1 MLQYTTLVLSKMRL
15 EHCLRFVVDAFH
27 DVFVGSYV
35 NYLSVL
41 YIMAVTRSNSSIG
54 TSSVSR
60 NTRGASKTRK
70 GGTATKS
77 KGNNSVG
84 NKSVGNKSIGNKSIG
99 NKSVRNKPVGN
110 KSVKEG
116 FIQGINPT
124 EGESIFES
132 YLSVLIHLL
141 GTQYIYGKIVQEIS
155 DVVTIQEVP
164 RKNVLPVLE
173 RNKFDPIIYYYKP
186 NTKKGQEDGEDGDGE
201 THYRVYSYE
210 KNESSRSK
218 NAFKWKIIDPYDLY
232 QKKKSH
238 GFCQMFAL
246 YIATN
251 KTDGFLDKTNVK
263 GKISKEELAALH
275 RRNTFECLKKT
286 IRLIENLPEPIT
298 NAIKIE
304 FSDLEKDPKN
314 GIPFK
319 MEFDDFVDDLKG
331 FKIADLNDYIA
342 SLK

>member
-1 MLQYTTLVLSKMRL
+1 MGL

-60 NTRGASKTRK
+60 NTRGTSKTRK
-70 GGTATKS
+70 GGTIKNTATKS
-77 KGNNSVG
+77 KR
-84 NKSVGNKSIGNKSIG
+84 NKPVRNKPIG
-99 NKSVRNKPVGN
+99 NKSVKD
-110 KSVKEG
+110 G

-286 IRLIENLPEPIT
+286 IRLIENLPEPII

-314 GIPFK
+314 GIPFE

>member
-1 MLQYTTLVLSKMRL
+1 MGL

-60 NTRGASKTRK
+60 NTRGSSKTRK
-70 GGTATKS
+70 GGTIKNTATKS
-77 KGNNSVG
+77 KT
-84 NKSVGNKSIGNKSIG
+84 
-99 NKSVRNKPVGN
+99 NKSVRNKSIGTKPIAN

-116 FIQGINPT
+116 FVQGINPT

-186 NTKKGQEDGEDGDGE
+186 NTKKGEVDGEDGDGE

-251 KTDGFLDKTNVK
+251 RTDGFLDKTNVK

-286 IRLIENLPEPIT
+286 IKLIENLPEPII

>member
-1 MLQYTTLVLSKMRL
+1 MLQYTTLVLSKMGL

-27 DVFVGSYV
+27 DVFVGSYA

-54 TSSVSR
+54 TSSVPR
-60 NTRGASKTRK
+60 NTRGTSKTRK

-77 KGNNSVG
+77 KGN
-84 NKSVGNKSIGNKSIG
+84 KSVG
-99 NKSVRNKPVGN
+99 NKSVRNKSVRNKPIGN

-263 GKISKEELAALH
+263 GTISKEELAALH

>member
-1 MLQYTTLVLSKMRL
+1 MLQDTTLVLSKMRL

-27 DVFVGSYV
+27 DVFVGSYA

-41 YIMAVTRSNSSIG
+41 YIMVVTRSNSSIG

-70 GGTATKS
+70 GGTIKNTATKS
-77 KGNNSVG
+77 KRNKSVGTKPIG
-84 NKSVGNKSIGNKSIG
+84 NKSVGNKSI
-99 NKSVRNKPVGN
+99 RTKPIGN

-186 NTKKGQEDGEDGDGE
+186 NTKKGEVDGEDGDGE

-263 GKISKEELAALH
+263 GKITKEELAALH

-286 IRLIENLPEPIT
+286 IRLIENLPEPII